1 MIIQILLLPLLL
13 FFVSPTIMAKE
24 ANASTQEQLKKKATK
39 KESDKKKDAKGPKDK
54 KEHDKNS
61 KLSVKN
67 KKEISDKKVTN
78 KSSTAPKESKR
89 EQKDS
94 PRKERP
100 NEKKPSD
107 KSTKP
112 EKVKAKKK
120 PDSSEKTGSSKTS
133 DIEYQP
139 VHLTIEDDDPPV
151 TVYNEP
157 GFNYASCKEVKRCQ
171 GIGWLKLSDSKV
183 YVIKTNDKVEKQ
195 TKTVTNPITGR
206 SEKVDFIKVKFEY
219 NRNGIRKSAVGWL
232 DEDFLQEA
240 PFQNRYQNPKAVA
253 KKEPKIEC
261 PPKTNTET
269 KNREDISAVS
279 TAIEQTLTAN
289 AKQVASV
296 IGPMIGRCP
305 MSPPPAKS
313 KLARSGLFYDKQILG
328 PMQSIAR
335 ANAPKT
341 ISTQFG
347 KVTLTP
353 KQIIDIDILARSVYG
368 EMGGCLD
375 KNRNYG
381 LAVAKVVLNRTKLVD
396 SGAGKGKLFTQP
408 RHEKLHHPSKSTIAK
423 VLTDPKQFSIWN
435 REQAN
440 DPSDLNILRVMCPS
454 RDKSTYN
461 WKNKEPNEQDLRAWQ
476 KSLEIAIEAVAF
488 PQQFNQM
495 TSKVTQ
501 FYYTSGVDLGTK
513 GYQNVSPRIAGS
525 KINNPRCIW
534 LWKAPPAEEL
544 ND

>member
-1 MIIQILLLPLLL
+1 MNVQILFLSFLLIFL
-13 FFVSPTIMAKE
+13 SPKIMAKE
-24 ANASTQEQLKKKATK
+24 AKASSQDQQKKTAAK
-39 KESDKKKDAKGPKDK
+39 KGADKKKVSKKSEGLKEKDK
-54 KEHDKNS
+54 KS
-61 KLSVKN
+61 KESGKN
-67 KKEISDKKVTN
+67 KTESADKK
-78 KSSTAPKESKR
+78 ASKKNYAKT
-89 EQKDS
+89 EAS
-94 PRKERP
+94 
-100 NEKKPSD
+100 
-107 KSTKP
+107 
-112 EKVKAKKK
+112 KKK
-120 PDSSEKTGSSKTS
+120 QRATASTEKTNST
-133 DIEYQP
+133 DVEYQP

-151 TVYNEP
+151 TVYNVP
-157 GFNYASCKEVKRCQ
+157 GFNYTSCKEDKRCQ

-183 YVIKTNDKVEKQ
+183 SVIKTNGNVEKQ
-195 TKTVTNPITGR
+195 NKTVTNPITGK

-240 PFQNRYQNPKAVA
+240 PFQNRYQNPKSLPA
-253 KKEPKIEC
+253 KTPKQEC
-261 PPKTNTET
+261 PPKTNAET
-269 KNREDISAVS
+269 KNREDIGAVS
-279 TAIEQTLTAN
+279 TAIEQTLTTN

-305 MSPPPAKS
+305 MSPPPSKS
-313 KLARSGLFYDKQILG
+313 KLTKNGLFYDKQILG

-341 ISTQFG
+341 ITTQFG

-353 KQIIDIDILARSVYG
+353 KQLIDIDILARSVYG

-381 LAVAKVVLNRTKLVD
+381 LAVAKVVMNRTKLVE

-408 RHEKLHHPSKSTIAK
+408 RHENLHHPSKSTIAK

-440 DPSDLNILRVMCPS
+440 DPTDLNILRVMCPS

-476 KSLEIAIEAVAF
+476 KSLEIAIEAIAF

-495 TSKVTQ
+495 TAKVTQ
-501 FYYTSGVDLGTK
+501 YYYTSGVDLGSK
-513 GYQNVSPRIAGS
+513 GYQNVTPRIAGTR
-525 KINNPRCIW
+525 INNPRCIW
-534 LWKAPPAEEL
+534 LWKAPPTEEL
-544 ND
+544 SD